1 MPTLREQIHS
11 WMVRLADGDRSAFDP
26 LYRST
31 RPLLDNFAARLVAT
45 RDEAEDAAQQALLT
59 VFFRAARFDPKRD
72 ALSWIFGIV
81 ANECRT
87 RRRSRQRRD
96 RALERFGN
104 QATTAEPMPIEDD
117 VIERDLATAATEVL
131 AGLPARDIETIVA
144 DLRDSR
150 PASVAPAT
158 FRKRLE
164 RARRRLRQAWR
175 LRHES

>member
-1 MPTLREQIHS
+1 MQPDRSQIHG

-26 LYRST
+26 LYRGT
-31 RPLLDNFAARLVAT
+31 RPLLDKFAQRLLPT

-59 VFFRAARFDPKRD
+59 VFSRAARFDPERD

-87 RRRSRQRRD
+87 RRRSRVRRD
-96 RALERFGN
+96 RALERFGS
-104 QATTAEPMPIEDD
+104 QTETAVETPAEAD
-117 VIERDLATAATEVL
+117 VIERDLALAATEVL
-131 AGLPARDIETIVA
+131 ASLPARDIETIVA
-144 DLRDSR
+144 SLNDSR
-150 PASVAPAT
+150 PATVASAT

-164 RARRRLRQAWR
+164 RARRRLSEAWR